1 VLIFCCQVRD
11 YVPNWTGVGH
21 KLPCEQCHWNATSV
35 PWTRLTTNR
44 VDWVKAL
51 RPIRRKI
58 GNFAD
63 VLPNRSLGLVLKKNC
78 VYRRKTSYAEHSGLH
93 YNRRTRNLNKYNSL
107 LQMDPRDGLP
117 HLHRG
122 VHRGKRPVR
131 STGQARRSYVDRRK
145 YCQLRPTTVASL
157 SHWAAT
163 LAELS
168 WRHVATINGSGES
181 FWVHGTNFQN
191 EVPPFLEI
199 PKFLYNIV

>member
-1 VLIFCCQVRD
+1 MYRTELELATNSRVNSVIGMQ
-11 YVPNWTGVGH
+11 
-21 KLPCEQCHWNATSV
+21 LPCREQGLQLIESIE
-35 PWTRLTTNR
+35 
-44 VDWVKAL
+44 L
-51 RPIRRKI
+51 RRYDQFDAK
-58 GNFAD
+58 
-63 VLPNRSLGLVLKKNC
+63 LVISQTYFPTDLLAW
-78 VYRRKTSYAEHSGLH
+78 YWRKTASTAEKLAMQNTVA
-93 YNRRTRNLNKYNSL
+93 YIITEEQKNLNKYNSL
-107 LQMDPRDGLP
+107 FQMDPRDGLP

-168 WRHVATINGSGES
+168 WRHVATIDGSGES
-181 FWVHGTNFQN
+181 FWVYGTNFQN
-191 EVPPFLEI
+191 KVPPFLEI